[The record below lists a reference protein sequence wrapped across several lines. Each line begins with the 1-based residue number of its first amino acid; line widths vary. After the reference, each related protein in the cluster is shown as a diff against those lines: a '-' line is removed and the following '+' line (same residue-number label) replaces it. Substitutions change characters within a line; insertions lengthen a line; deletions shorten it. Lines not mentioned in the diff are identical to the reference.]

1 MRAIEKRGRA
11 DEVAVQRAREELLE
25 QAASEQLL
33 QTLDEVS
40 HSTCGCS
47 RGSLVYAALGTLP
60 PAPPLPDDEDAKP
73 DDLQEKS
80 SKVRAADESA
90 LDCFMRLYEYTYMVR

>member
-33 QTLDEVS
+33 RTRS
-40 HSTCGCS
+40 TRPHSTCGCS
-47 RGSLVYAALGTLP
+47 RGSLVSAALGTLP
-60 PAPPLPDDEDAKP
+60 PAPPLPDDADAKP

-80 SKVRAADESA
+80 SEVRAADE
-90 LDCFMRLYEYTYMVR
+90 